1 MNLSFNK
8 VFGVVFNKRESKVV
22 NRIENLLLEFK
33 TEVKALILIDLFS
46 TVGDIFE
53 NKGQSKLGN

>member
-1 MNLSFNK
+1 MNLSFNT

-22 NRIENLLLEFK
+22 NRMENLLLELK

-53 NKGQSKLGN
+53 NKGQSQLGN